1 VGPKILKE
9 NKIKELCA
17 RVIAAEGEEL
27 YSALGELRTL
37 LRTHCE
43 GLQNIAVASVL
54 KIPATTRDRRKKVR
68 PDARKKVA

>member
-1 VGPKILKE
+1 MKE
-9 NKIKELCA
+9 NKIKDLCA

-27 YSALGELRTL
+27 YSALAELRTL

-43 GLQNIAVASVL
+43 ELQNIAIATVL

-68 PDARKKVA
+68 PDTRKKVA